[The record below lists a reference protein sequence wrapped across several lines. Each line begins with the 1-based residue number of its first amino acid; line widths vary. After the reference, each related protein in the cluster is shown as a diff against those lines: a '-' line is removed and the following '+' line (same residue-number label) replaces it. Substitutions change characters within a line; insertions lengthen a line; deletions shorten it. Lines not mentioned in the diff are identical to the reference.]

1 MILEPILRLREQA
14 SISLCIVLC
23 SVLCSAALLL
33 TGAANAQNP
42 LSATT
47 TSLTSSANPAAVEQS
62 ITFTASVAAPSG
74 TPTGTVVFKEG
85 VDTLGTAPLQADG
98 GAKIAISTLT
108 AANHIITAAYEGDAE
123 FAGSLSAPLT
133 QVVDKFATTIA
144 VASSANP
151 APVGRS
157 VTLTATVK
165 GLNGAPAD
173 TTVTFKSGPDT
184 LGTAA
189 LSGDGTAKVSVS
201 QLAAGSHAVVASFGG
216 DARHAGSTSPVLTQ
230 VVDKSATTTT
240 IRSSANPAT
249 VGHSVTFTA
258 RVEGAGG
265 TPTGMVT
272 LKNGARILGFGVLS
286 ADGTAK
292 IAVSTLT
299 SGPHAVT
306 AAYEGDGAFAPSVSA
321 AYEQMLEP
329 ASVGYQ
335 PAAIL
340 IATIIVAAIL
350 VLSRSVALAVVS
362 RIFRWLLRPMWL
374 AGRYVLNRLAVALRF
389 LRILSRRHPQRPAD
403 AFLGLSVQTL
413 SQAFTETENAI
424 KEDFDPASIP
434 IERHRRLVCFW
445 LHPVPQNKGGLAVQH
460 HGDYEKT
467 QAAADFKKAES
478 FFNIDV
484 QPLKTNALNLYDDV
498 HNAFIVKL
506 FKDSDKPCFHV
517 LSEFRKTINS
527 NVTMLSVIFSLVV
540 SAVAVVNVL
549 WSRSVDFYKLAGV
562 PQGRWLPPAIRF
574 AGVELQTQAIV
585 NTAIFGAVSCM
596 IGFGLMWLF
605 YHIAYDQS
613 QRHNGLQLNNFLVRY
628 LADINIQFTKIHTR
642 ATQAVVED
650 TEIEAMKRD
659 AVLWMTNLQWM
670 AFRAFFI
677 EEFLRSVLFQAR
689 RNSIYAL
696 FLIPGFFI
704 FAMLL
709 VAWLLNIHQF
719 NFLDFQSDIYRQN
732 TFYLFFAWLIYS
744 YYRYMTRSYQPV
756 IESIDGSW
764 SKFRELNLQGAI
776 TRILESYANQLDQ
789 WRTRFRERGGPMN

>member
-1 MILEPILRLREQA
+1 MNLKPILRLRGPA
-14 SISLCIVLC
+14 STSFYFALCVA
-23 SVLCSAALLL
+23 VLL
-33 TGAANAQNP
+33 TGSANAQNP
-42 LSATT
+42 LSVTT
-47 TSLTSSANPAAVEQS
+47 TSIASSANPATLEQP
-62 ITFTASVAAPSG
+62 ITFTASVAASGG
-74 TPTGTVVFKEG
+74 TPTGMVVFKDG
-85 VDTLGTAPLQADG
+85 SDTFGTVPLQADG
-98 GAKIAISTLT
+98 SAKLAISTL
-108 AANHIITAAYEGDAE
+108 AVANHVITAAYSGDAE

-133 QVVDKFATTIA
+133 QVVDKFATVIA

-151 APVGRS
+151 APPGQPVA
-157 VTLTATVK
+157 LTATVK
-165 GLNGAPAD
+165 GLNGTA
-173 TTVTFKSGPDT
+173 TGTVTFNVGSDA
-184 LGTAA
+184 LGTSALAA
-189 LSGDGTAKVSVS
+189 DGSAKISLS
-201 QLAAGSHAVVASFGG
+201 QLSAGSHAVVASFGG

-230 VVDKSATTTT
+230 VVGKSATTTT
-240 IRSSANPAT
+240 LASSANPAT

-258 RVEGAGG
+258 RVAGAGG
-265 TPTGMVT
+265 TPTGTVT
-272 LKNGARILGFGVLS
+272 LKDGANILGFGFVS

-292 IAVSTLT
+292 VAVSTLA
-299 SGPHAVT
+299 SGLHAVT
-306 AAYEGDGAFAPSVSA
+306 AAYEGDGIFAPSVSA

-329 ASVGYQ
+329 ASVSYQ
-335 PAAIL
+335 QVAIL
-340 IATIIVAAIL
+340 IATIIVAALL
-350 VLSRSVALAVVS
+350 VLSRGVALAVVA
-362 RIFRWLLRPMWL
+362 RIFRWLLRPVWL
-374 AGRYVLNRLAVALRF
+374 GGRYALRF
-389 LRILSRRHPQRPAD
+389 LRILSRRRPQRPAD

-424 KEDFDPASIP
+424 KEDFDPSSIP
-434 IERHRRLVCFW
+434 IDRHRRLVCFW
-445 LHPVPQNKGGLAVQH
+445 LHPVPQNKGGLAAPND
-460 HGDYEKT
+460 GDYEKT

-527 NVTMLSVIFSLVV
+527 NVTMLSVIFSLIV
-540 SAVAVVNVL
+540 SVVAVLNIL

-562 PQGRWLPPAIRF
+562 PQGRWLPPVIGF
-574 AGVELQTQAIV
+574 LGVEFQTQAVV
-585 NTAIFGAVSCM
+585 NTAIFGAVSCLF
-596 IGFGLMWLF
+596 GFGLMWMF
-605 YHIAYDQS
+605 YQIAYDQS
-613 QRHNGLQLNNFLVRY
+613 QRHNELQLNNFLVRY

-650 TEIEAMKRD
+650 TEIEAMKKD
-659 AVLWMTNLQWM
+659 SVLWMTNLQWM

-696 FLIPGFFI
+696 FLIPAFFI

-732 TFYLFFAWLIYS
+732 TFYLFFAWLVYIY
-744 YYRYMTRSYQPV
+744 YKYMTRSYQPV
-756 IESIDGSW
+756 VESIDGSW
-764 SKFRELNLQGAI
+764 SKFRELNLQGAM

-789 WRTRFRERGGPMN
+789 WRTRFRERGGPMG